1 MPGIFICL
9 SPHARYSP
17 PMKTPPNPLPT
28 DPSSPDPL
36 LPINAKTSLFP
47 PARSWSG
54 GRKRILGPDSLPSN
68 FYHVMSRTC
77 GGDIFFDDTE
87 KEALRR
93 ILHRLADFSGI
104 HLLTFCVMGNHFH
117 LLASVPHRP
126 SWIARF
132 DGPDG
137 EQRLLSHLRTLYS
150 KAYIDQLQAEL
161 TEWRRLGNETAV
173 QKKLDSFKH
182 RLCDLSRFVKEVKER
197 FSRWYNKR
205 HQRQGTLWMDRFKSV
220 LIEAN
225 LGKKDQPESARI
237 DVVRAMAAYIDL
249 NPVRASLVQDP
260 ADYPW
265 CGYSEAIAG
274 KRNAQ
279 RGLCRIMQK
288 PVDSWDT
295 HQVAQTYATLL
306 TSTPKSTTQK
316 QKPTPKTPT
325 KPNTKSSTE
334 PTLQPHLDAGEK
346 LTLPDLLH
354 QRIRLFSEAIVLG
367 SQAFVEEVF
376 QTQRHKFGPK
386 RKQGARPVPHSTTP
400 LYSIKRV
407 HRWDT

>member
-1 MPGIFICL
+1 MKTSP
-9 SPHARYSP
+9 SPH
-17 PMKTPPNPLPT
+17 PT
-28 DPSSPDPL
+28 DPSAPDPL

-54 GRKRILGPDSLPSN
+54 GRKRILGPASLQAN

-77 GGDIFFDDTE
+77 GGDIFFDPTE

-93 ILHRLADFSGI
+93 ILHRVADFCGI

-126 SWIARF
+126 TWIARF

-161 TEWRRLGNETAV
+161 TEWRRLGNEIAA

-225 LGKKDQPESARI
+225 LGKNHEPESARI
-237 DVVRAMAAYIDL
+237 DVVRTMAAYIDL
-249 NPVRASLVQDP
+249 NPVRAGLVKDP

-288 PVDSWDT
+288 PVDSWHT
-295 HQVAQTYATLL
+295 HPVAQTYAALL
-306 TSTPKSTTQK
+306 HSIHPSPTQEQPPKTKS
-316 QKPTPKTPT
+316 PTPQP
-325 KPNTKSSTE
+325 PR
-334 PTLQPHLDAGEK
+334 PTLQTRLDAGEK
-346 LTLPDLLH
+346 LTLPDLLRH
-354 QRIRLFSEAIVLG
+354 RIRLFSDAIALG
-367 SQAFVEEVF
+367 SKDFVDEVF

-386 RKQGARPVPHSTTP
+386 RQQGARPVTQYHSP
-400 LYSIKRV
+400 LFSIKRV

>member
-1 MPGIFICL
+1 
-9 SPHARYSP
+9 
-17 PMKTPPNPLPT
+17 MKTPPNPLPT

-249 NPVRASLVQDP
+249 NPVRAGLVKDP

-265 CGYSEAIAG
+265 CGYAEATTG
-274 KRNAQ
+274 KRHAQ

-325 KPNTKSSTE
+325 QTPPK
-334 PTLQPHLDAGEK
+334 PTLKSRLDTGEK
-346 LTLPDLLH
+346 PTLTDLLH